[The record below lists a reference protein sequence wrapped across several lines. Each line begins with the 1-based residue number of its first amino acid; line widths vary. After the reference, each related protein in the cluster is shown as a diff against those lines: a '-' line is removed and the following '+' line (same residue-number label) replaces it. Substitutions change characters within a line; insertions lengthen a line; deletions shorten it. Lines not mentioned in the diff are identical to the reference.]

1 MNKGWNRKMKRG
13 IVLLFIGLFM
23 LLLGIYLSV
32 HWVLI
37 GTLLGVSGGILMGS
51 SSYFLAK
58 KKI

>member
-1 MNKGWNRKMKRG
+1 MKRG